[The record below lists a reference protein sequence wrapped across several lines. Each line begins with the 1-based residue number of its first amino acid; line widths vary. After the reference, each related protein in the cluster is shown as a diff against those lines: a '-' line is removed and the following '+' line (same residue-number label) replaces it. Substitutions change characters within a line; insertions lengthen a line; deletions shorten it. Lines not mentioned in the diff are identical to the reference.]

1 MTIDL
6 YTIQLAMST
15 VTIVAGV
22 MFILDTVLRN
32 TDRAGRIWA
41 LSFMAAVLTSFAYA
55 TWIVVPDAWWAIALG
70 NAGVVLTP
78 ALLWSGCRAYNGRSG
93 LAWVGLAGAGAA
105 ALAVFLDGGADGG
118 AWAGAALM
126 FLLVAV
132 FSGLG
137 AAETL
142 RAPMRGN
149 WTARGLTAM
158 FVIVGLFYATRTA
171 VFVARGPDDPV
182 FSSALGTEAAAFVL
196 MSLIIVTLPS
206 LIILQSERVPR
217 LRGRNELTLSY
228 NADAVLNQDSFRD
241 IVEDWLDR
249 ANFHDEQLVFMR
261 VELDELEALDTAFG
275 RSVGAQLLTDFT
287 QAVRRYA
294 SPNSDIGLVAPGALV
309 VVAPYARLE
318 QAVVDGDSVQ
328 QGLRQNPLE
337 AAQGI
342 RLSASIGIAGT
353 DFFGYD
359 FERLMKAA
367 MDAAADARAS
377 GGDALII
384 AESSARGR
392 RDRRG

>member
-22 MFILDTVLRN
+22 MFILDTVLRT

-41 LSFMAAVLTSFAYA
+41 LAFMSAILTSFAYA
-55 TWIVVPDAWWAIALG
+55 TWIVVPDAWWAVAVG

-78 ALLWSGCRAYNGRSG
+78 ALLLSGCRAFNGRSG
-93 LAWVGLAGAGAA
+93 YLWIGLVGAGAA
-105 ALAVFLDGGADGG
+105 ALAVIVAGPDGGE
-118 AWAGAALM
+118 WAGAALM

-158 FVIVGLFYATRTA
+158 FVIVGLFYAARAT

-182 FSSALGTEAAAFVL
+182 FSAALGTEASAFVL

-206 LIILQSERVPR
+206 LIILQSERVPS
-217 LRGRNELTLSY
+217 LKGRNDLTPSY

-241 IVEDWLDR
+241 IVADWLDR

-261 VELDELEALDTAFG
+261 VELDEVEALDTAFG
-275 RSVGAQLLTDFT
+275 RSVGVQLLTDFT
-287 QAVRRYA
+287 RAVRRYA
-294 SPNSDIGLVAPGALV
+294 SPHSDIGLVAAGALV

-318 QAVVDGDSVQ
+318 QAVADGESVQ

-337 AAQGI
+337 AAQGL

-359 FERLMKAA
+359 FDRLMKAA
-367 MDAAADARAS
+367 TDAAADARAS
-377 GGDALII
+377 GGDALVI

-392 RDRRG
+392 RGQRG

>member
-32 TDRAGRIWA
+32 SDRAGRTWA
-41 LSFMAAVLTSFAYA
+41 LSFMSAILTSFAYA
-55 TWIVVPDAWWAIALG
+55 TWVVVPDAWWAVAVG

-78 ALLWSGCRAYNGRSG
+78 ALLWSGCRAFNGRSG
-93 LAWVGLAGAGAA
+93 LLWVGLVAAGAA
-105 ALAVFLDGGADGG
+105 ALAVIVDGPDGGE
-118 AWAGAALM
+118 WAGAALM

-142 RAPMRGN
+142 RSPMRGN

-158 FVIVGLFYATRTA
+158 FVIVGLFYATRTT

-182 FSSALGTEAAAFVL
+182 FSAALGTEAAAFVL

-217 LRGRNELTLSY
+217 LRGRNELTPSY

-275 RSVGAQLLTDFT
+275 RSVGVQLLTDFT

-294 SPNSDIGLVAPGALV
+294 SPNSDIGLVAAGALV

-318 QAVVDGDSVQ
+318 QAVADGDSVQ

-359 FERLMKAA
+359 FDRLMRAA
-367 MDAAADARAS
+367 TDAAADARAS
-377 GGDALII
+377 GGDALVI

-392 RDRRG
+392 RGQRG

>member
-22 MFILDTVLRN
+22 MFILDTVLRT
-32 TDRAGRIWA
+32 TDRAGRTWA
-41 LSFMAAVLTSFAYA
+41 LAFMSAILTSFAYA
-55 TWIVVPDAWWAIALG
+55 TWIIVPDAWWAVAVG
-70 NAGVVLTP
+70 NAGIVLTA
-78 ALLWSGCRAYNGRSG
+78 ALLWSGCRAFNGRSG
-93 LAWVGLAGAGAA
+93 HVWIGLVGAGAA
-105 ALAVFLDGGADGG
+105 ALAVIVAGPDGGE
-118 AWAGAALM
+118 WAGAALM

-158 FVIVGLFYATRTA
+158 FVIVGLFYAARATA
-171 VFVARGPDDPV
+171 FVARGPDDPV
-182 FSSALGTEAAAFVL
+182 FSTALGTEAAAFVL
-196 MSLIIVTLPS
+196 ISLIIVTLPS
-206 LIILQSERVPR
+206 LIILQSERVPSLKVR
-217 LRGRNELTLSY
+217 HDLTPSY

-241 IVEDWLDR
+241 IVADWLDR

-275 RSVGAQLLTDFT
+275 RSVGVQLLTDFT

-294 SPNSDIGLVAPGALV
+294 SPHSDIGLVAPGALV
-309 VVAPYARLE
+309 VVAPYPRLE
-318 QAVVDGDSVQ
+318 QAVADGESVQ

-337 AAQGI
+337 AAQGL

-359 FERLMKAA
+359 FDRLMKAA
-367 MDAAADARAS
+367 TDAAADARAS
-377 GGDALII
+377 GGDALVI

-392 RDRRG
+392 RGQRS